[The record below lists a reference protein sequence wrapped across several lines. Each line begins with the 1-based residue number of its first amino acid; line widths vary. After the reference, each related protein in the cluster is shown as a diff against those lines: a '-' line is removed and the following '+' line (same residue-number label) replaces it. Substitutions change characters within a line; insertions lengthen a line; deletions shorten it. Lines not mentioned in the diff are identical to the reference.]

1 MKRALLVLAIA
12 AAVAGFGPSTASA
25 GTECEGLIVCIPVK
39 GPWVQVPGGGTPTYY
54 QLSCPGRGQVIGGL
68 DADRAGPLELSFLGT
83 LGGPVGPGVTT
94 NRSAVF
100 VARTTRSLASFRPL
114 LGCIP
119 ASGGGG
125 RARTSYEPKRKL
137 TAAAPGPVVDAT
149 IRRVKNLRLKD
160 APSERAT
167 YACLARRAAARVFE
181 RRRLPPEQAACAQR
195 ARLRSCDAAAGGQP
209 RRRQCALRDHE
220 ATGCPRRAA
229 DPRDLRPRAE
239 LSFATPWLL
248 LGLLLLPLLVLAYRR
263 LERRPSSTPSA
274 TRTSMCSRAS
284 SAARAPGAA
293 TRGLALFLLA
303 LATLLVGFAR
313 PSMMRLADR
322 EEATIVL
329 VIDVS
334 GSMQAEDVPPTRL
347 EAAQRVVRGFLKDL
361 PKRFKVGVVAFSET
375 AEVAA
380 PATDDRQL
388 AIDAIDYLYPQ
399 RGTAIGD
406 AIARGVE
413 VARAADTGEGGVARP
428 AAIVLLSDGSQT
440 EGILLPQEGAARAK
454 SFKIPVYAVALGT
467 PEGIVE
473 FNRFGGTRIIPVPP
487 DPATLRQIATSTG
500 GHFYEAENVDDL
512 RDAYDKMGSLVS
524 KVERKQEVTFAFL
537 AGGLVLL
544 LAAAAVAV
552 VTFPRLP

>member
-1 MKRALLVLAIA
+1 MKRALLVLAVA

-68 DADRAGPLELSFLGT
+68 DADRAGLLELSFLGT

-100 VARTTRSLASFRPL
+100 VARTTSSLASFRPL

-149 IRRVKNLRLKD
+149 IRRVKNIRLKD
-160 APSERAT
+160 TPSERAT
-167 YACLARRAAARVFE
+167 YACRSGERLLAYSSAVAFRQNKPLALSALGSVRATPRRAGNRVVVN
-181 RRRLPPEQAACAQR
+181 
-195 ARLRSCDAAAGGQP
+195 G
-209 RRRQCALRDHE
+209 ALRDHAAAE
-220 ATGCPRRAA
+220 RPRRAA
-229 DPRDLRPRAE
+229 DPRDLRPRTQ

-263 LERRPSSTPSA
+263 LERRPSKYAVRYTNVDVLAGVVGSTRSWRRHA
-274 TRTSMCSRAS
+274 
-284 SAARAPGAA
+284 
-293 TRGLALFLLA
+293 GLALFLLA

-334 GSMQAEDVPPTRL
+334 GSMQAEDVEPTRL
-347 EAAQRVVRGFLKDL
+347 EAAQRVVRGFMKDL

-428 AAIVLLSDGSQT
+428 AAILLLSDGSQT

-454 SFKIPVYAVALGT
+454 SFKIPVYTIALGT

-537 AGGLVLL
+537 AAGLVLL